1 MKRNLRYIT
10 IFFGCL
16 LAVVIVCSQVY
27 SANARIVV
35 STEQS
40 SDDNSAT
47 TDESDKASLS
57 MATFSLP
64 APVSVQIN
72 LDPHC
77 LFEIVFEH
85 VKEEVPHMSLPSV
98 DEKLMVTLFRV
109 IISPNAP

>member
-1 MKRNLRYIT
+1 MKTNLRYVT

-27 SANARIVV
+27 SASSKFIV
-35 STEQS
+35 STEETSQDS
-40 SDDNSAT
+40 ST
-47 TDESDKASLS
+47 TDESQEASFT

-64 APVSVQIN
+64 APVNVQIN

-77 LFEIVFEH
+77 LFEIVFEN

>member
-10 IFFGCL
+10 IIFGCL
-16 LAVVIVCSQVY
+16 LAAVIVCSQVY
-27 SANARIVV
+27 SAGSKIVV

-40 SDDNSAT
+40 SDDSST
-47 TDESDKASLS
+47 TDESQKASFS

-77 LFEIVFEH
+77 LFEIVFEN
-85 VKEEVPHMSLPSV
+85 VKEEAPHMSLPSV

>member
-10 IFFGCL
+10 IFVGCL

-27 SANARIVV
+27 SAHAKHSVT
-35 STEQS
+35 TEQS
-40 SDDNSAT
+40 SDDDCS
-47 TDESDKASLS
+47 DESAQTSFSVAS
-57 MATFSLP
+57 FSLP

-77 LFEIVFEH
+77 LFEIVFEN
-85 VKEEVPHMSLPSV
+85 VKEEVPHMNLPSV
-98 DEKLMVTLFRV
+98 EEKLMVTLFRV

>member
-27 SANARIVV
+27 SAQAKLVV
-35 STEQS
+35 LTEQATDDTTS
-40 SDDNSAT
+40 SEGESGNAT
-47 TDESDKASLS
+47 IS

-77 LFEIVFEH
+77 LFEIVFED
-85 VKEEVPHMSLPSV
+85 VKEEISHTNLPSIE
-98 DEKLMVTLFRV
+98 EKLMVTLFRV